1 VRKTIN
7 NPLKQN
13 KMKFNKNIFRIQL
26 AAILLMVPFLLFAQ
40 EAEQT
45 EKPVKKEVK
54 KTFENPVLI
63 NNQTVEGMAK
73 KSLDFMIQHRFGTI
87 EDENDMFGLFAPSNI
102 RLGLTYGILDR
113 LSVGIGSTKNKR
125 LYDLSWKY
133 IILRQTK
140 PGGFPVT
147 ITYYGNLAR
156 QAGSHTLFLNQDK
169 EYKQSNRISYFHE
182 LMVARKVTNRLSLQ
196 AAGNWSYYNLVDT
209 VGTGRDRAYLGVSFI
224 GRYQFSPQSS
234 IIAEFDLPITTWNTT
249 EITKTGTAT
258 NGTVTELVKYFPK
271 PNPGIG
277 YEVATSGHQFQ
288 IFVCSAAGIVNQE
301 YRVFNQNAFFDKG
314 ILLGFNIT
322 RQWGF

>member
-1 VRKTIN
+1 
-7 NPLKQN
+7 
-13 KMKFNKNIFRIQL
+13 MKLIRNIFQKSL
-26 AAILLMVPFLLFAQ
+26 AVLLLAIPAFLFAQ
-40 EAEQT
+40 DAEPAT
-45 EKPVKKEVK
+45 KPVKKEVK

-87 EDENDMFGLFAPSNI
+87 VDENDMFGLFAPSNI
-102 RLGLTYGILDR
+102 RLGLTYGLCDR
-113 LSVGIGSTKNKR
+113 LSVGVGATKNKR

-147 ITYYGNLAR
+147 VTYFGNLAR
-156 QAGSHTLFLNQDK
+156 QAGAHTLFMNQEN
-169 EYKQSNRISYFHE
+169 EYKPSNRMSYFHE
-182 LMVARKVTNRLSLQ
+182 LMIARKVTSRLSLQ
-196 AAGNWSYYNLVDT
+196 AAGTWSYYNLVDT
-209 VGTGRDRAYLGVSFI
+209 SNGRSGMERDYIGVSFI
-224 GRYQFSPQSS
+224 GRYQFTPQSS
-234 IIAEFDLPITTWNTT
+234 IIAEFDMPITTWNTT
-249 EITKTGTAT
+249 EITKTGTST
-258 NGTVTELVKYFPK
+258 NNTVTETVKYYPK

-288 IFVCSAAGIVNQE
+288 VFVCSAAGIVNQE

-314 ILLGFNIT
+314 ILIGFNIT